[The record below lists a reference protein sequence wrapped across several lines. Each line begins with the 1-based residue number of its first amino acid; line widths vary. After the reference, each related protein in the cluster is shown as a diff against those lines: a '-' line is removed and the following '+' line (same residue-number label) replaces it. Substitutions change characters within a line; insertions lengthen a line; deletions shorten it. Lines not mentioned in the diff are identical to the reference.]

1 MICKSKSQK
10 KNANEC
16 FMIPSEGWCN
26 PINRL
31 FGWDVLFAHPLLR
44 PSILCSPLYYILC
57 GGFVSFTLVAFF
69 HFFKYFLVVVCV
81 LEYA

>member
-31 FGWDVLFAHPLLR
+31 FGWDVIR
-44 PSILCSPLYYILC
+44 TSPSARVFYVVLYITF
-57 GGFVSFTLVAFF
+57 FVVRFTLVAFF